1 MAQLEL
7 KGIVQRY
14 GKQNVVDGVDFR
26 LEAGQIACL
35 LGPSGCGKTT
45 LLRCIAG
52 FEEIA
57 DGEIRL
63 HGKSV
68 SRRGQR
74 VAPEKRR
81 IGMVFQDYALF
92 PHLTIEANIAF
103 GLSRKQGAS
112 TPERVRE
119 LLETVGL
126 AGLGGKYPHE
136 LSGGQQQRVALARAL
151 APRPELI
158 LLDEPFSNLD
168 VGLRERLSVEVRE
181 ILKREGSTAIMVTHD
196 QHEAFA
202 MADEIGVM
210 YDGRIQ
216 QWDVPYNLYHRPANR
231 FVADFIGQGVL
242 IAGEV
247 AAGNSVRM
255 ELGTLVS
262 DTPVECNE
270 TCTECDCGC
279 PVDILLRPDDIV
291 HDDASPVRAEVLHK
305 AFRGADILYTLRLAS
320 GAEVLSLVPSHH
332 NHALGELI
340 GIRLDADHVIAFKKH
355 DACGND
361 PVCEIRMEQQET
373 RTISWHKNEPAS

>member
-7 KGIVQRY
+7 KGVIQRY
-14 GKQNVVDGVDFR
+14 GKQTIVDGVDFR
-26 LEAGQIACL
+26 LESGQIACL

-57 DGEIRL
+57 DGEILL
-63 HGKSV
+63 HGEIV
-68 SRRGQR
+68 SRAGLRL
-74 VAPEKRR
+74 APEKRR

-92 PHLTIEANIAF
+92 PHLTIEQNVAF
-103 GLSRKQGAS
+103 GLGRAPQEEVSL
-112 TPERVRE
+112 RVRQ
-119 LLETVGL
+119 LLATVGL
-126 AGLGGKYPHE
+126 HGQGSKYPHE

-168 VGLRERLSVEVRE
+168 VGLRERLSIEVRE

-196 QHEAFA
+196 QNEAFA
-202 MADEIGVM
+202 MADEIGLM
-210 YDGRIQ
+210 IDGRIQ

-231 FVADFIGQGVL
+231 LVADFIGQGVL
-242 IAGEV
+242 IAGTV
-247 AAGNSVRM
+247 GDGNSVRM

-270 TCTECDCGC
+270 TCSACDRGC

-291 HDDASPVRAEVLHK
+291 HDDTSPVQAEVLHK

-320 GAEVLSLVPSHH
+320 GTEVLSLVPSHH
-332 NHALGELI
+332 NHALGEKI

-355 DACGND
+355 EECDD
-361 PVCEIRMEQQET
+361 PACEIRLARQTKPIAWQSGEGA
-373 RTISWHKNEPAS
+373 R